1 MNKENAGQNST
12 KQGRQILKQ
21 YLQEIGYTD
30 TIIDVRSARLR
41 TLLGLK
47 SANPTSQNNSAI
59 NLLSGQQQQNNDQFE
74 LIAAANLLVNNQSD
88 PLANLLNGSRQLLQL
103 SNGETSTKRGFNAN
117 DVPKLLNLTES
128 DAQSMLMMTNLDFI
142 TNQMELG
149 NKGAKNVSN
158 SNGNNDDDD
167 ECLNDDEGER
177 SKVITPHQQTND
189 SETEDALKEFSF
201 LSNELSSGHDDGDD
215 MSSSSSSSD
224 WNVDKAK
231 IIKLTEQYKKDRK
244 SSKNANKPQNQQVLT
259 SHTAT
264 SSSQRPNK
272 VALQAMIANLNE
284 NSNESGSQQQI
295 KNETSGIKLSP
306 SSNNSTSHQLN
317 NINFSNSTKLFLEED
332 GLANDS
338 SLGELSRIS
347 VNNNNNSSLNISG
360 VNDETII
367 EVSGF

>member
-1 MNKENAGQNST
+1 MNKENAGHNST

-59 NLLSGQQQQNNDQFE
+59 NLISGQQQQQQNNDQFE
-74 LIAAANLLVNNQSD
+74 LIAAANLLVNNQAD

-103 SNGETSTKRGFNAN
+103 SNGDASTKRGFNAN

-142 TNQMELG
+142 TNQMESG
-149 NKGAKNVSN
+149 NKIAKSGTN
-158 SNGNNDDDD
+158 SNGNDNDDDD
-167 ECLNDDEGER
+167 ECLNEDEGDR
-177 SKVITPHQQTND
+177 TKLTTQHQQMSD

-201 LSNELSSGHDDGDD
+201 LSNELSSGHEDGYDN
-215 MSSSSSSSD
+215 SSSSD

-231 IIKLTEQYKKDRK
+231 IIKLTEQDKKDRK
-244 SSKNANKPQNQQVLT
+244 SSKNANKQQSQQVLT

-272 VALQAMIANLNE
+272 AALQAMIANLNE
-284 NSNESGSQQQI
+284 NTNESGSQQQN

-367 EVSGF
+367 EVSGV